1 MIEPSSRSS
10 CEKEK
15 IQYIKPARVFDTM
28 GHKYKGDL
36 ILTLKVK
43 NSQSWEGIRQRYI
56 GLH

>member
-36 ILTLKVK
+36 IF
-43 NSQSWEGIRQRYI
+43 NSKG
-56 GLH
+56 